1 MRKGFTLIEL
11 LVTIMIIG
19 ILVTIATF
27 GLRQAQQSAR
37 DGKRKADLEEIAIGL
52 ELYRS
57 DCGGYPN
64 ALGGSLSGSPPP
76 VTCTG
81 TYITTVPVDPSPP
94 RNYAYT
100 RPNPGNFIICAS
112 LEQAPNP
119 AVDTGG
125 CGACGG
131 SGCNWRVARP

>member
-1 MRKGFTLIEL
+1 MTKGFTLIEL

-57 DCGGYPN
+57 DCGSYP
-64 ALGGSLSGSPPP
+64 ASLGSSLVGGGSPA
-76 VTCTG
+76 TCAG
-81 TYITTVPVDPSPP
+81 TYITSVPSDPRPP
-94 RNYAYT
+94 RRYAYT
-100 RPNPGNFIICAS
+100 RLSSGSFVICAS

-119 AVDTGG
+119 AVDTTN
-125 CGACGG
+125 CGSCGG
-131 SGCNWRVARP
+131 SGCNWKVARP